1 MRLLLHIVLA
11 LVVMAFGQLPF
22 VAEARAQLPDS
33 TMVSAS
39 SPTGPGAAWTLVVDG
54 EAVSWPLERQPP
66 VDSLRAT
73 ARTVLAAIQAEG
85 HYLAEIDSATVNTI
99 PSPPAA
105 TLYAT
110 RGPEVEIGEVVI
122 EGASV
127 LDAATLRQLMNTR
140 AGRPLDPQRLEND
153 LDAILQRY
161 EDAGYPLASVRID
174 DMALIRGIDAAP
186 PRLRIV
192 LQVDEGRSLVLQRIE
207 VPGEARTDPGYVARV
222 TGLRPGQ
229 RLVDYD
235 PDAIRQRLEATG
247 FYRGVEPPELLIEA
261 DTAAVLRI
269 PVVEEAPGAFD
280 LVLGYLPSRTQGL
293 GSGGGG
299 GLVGNGHLTLR
310 NLFGSGRML
319 SLKLNRLPGRVSSV
333 NVRAADPY
341 LLGLPLRVE
350 GRFEGIQ
357 QDSTFGQQRYG
368 LEVGYRFAEG
378 FEAYGTLSRELTK
391 PGQAGVQLVGG
402 RQRIPRSEVLFYGL
416 GLRYER
422 LDRRI
427 NPRRG
432 LYAETNLERGNK
444 ERVALEV
451 QEDGVPA
458 EEVRVLDQ
466 ERLTADLRLFLP
478 TFRRQVGVLGGE
490 AHVLLS
496 NEYDT
501 SDLFR
506 FGGATSLRGYNEEQF
521 LGNAV
526 ARVFTEYRYQLDR
539 ASYAFLFIDLGYVE
553 RPEVEG
559 QPSTRAFHPGYG
571 VGAQLGTDLG
581 LMTISLASNPDDPA
595 GVRAHLGLS
604 IGL

>member
-1 MRLLLHIVLA
+1 
-11 LVVMAFGQLPF
+11 
-22 VAEARAQLPDS
+22 
-33 TMVSAS
+33 
-39 SPTGPGAAWTLVVDG
+39 
-54 EAVSWPLERQPP
+54 
-66 VDSLRAT
+66 
-73 ARTVLAAIQAEG
+73 
-85 HYLAEIDSATVNTI
+85 
-99 PSPPAA
+99 
-105 TLYAT
+105 
-110 RGPEVEIGEVVI
+110 
-122 EGASV
+122 
-127 LDAATLRQLMNTR
+127 
-140 AGRPLDPQRLEND
+140 
-153 LDAILQRY
+153 
-161 EDAGYPLASVRID
+161 
-174 DMALIRGIDAAP
+174 
-186 PRLRIV
+186 
-192 LQVDEGRSLVLQRIE
+192 
-207 VPGEARTDPGYVARV
+207 
-222 TGLRPGQ
+222 
-229 RLVDYD
+229 
-235 PDAIRQRLEATG
+235 
-247 FYRGVEPPELLIEA
+247 
-261 DTAAVLRI
+261 
-269 PVVEEAPGAFD
+269 VEEAPGAFD
-280 LVLGYLPSRTQGL
+280 LVLGYLPSRAQGL
-293 GSGGGG
+293 SGGGG

-310 NLFGSGRML
+310 NLFGSGRVL

-333 NVRAADPY
+333 DVRASDPY
-341 LLGLPLRVE
+341 LFGFPLRVE
-350 GRFEGIQ
+350 ARFRGIQ
-357 QDSTFGQQRYG
+357 QDSTYGQQRYG

-391 PGQAGVQLVGG
+391 PGQAGVQLVSGQ
-402 RQRIPRSEVLFYGL
+402 QRIPRSEILFYGL

-422 LDRRI
+422 LDRRV

-451 QEDGVPA
+451 QEDGEPA

-466 ERLTADLRLFLP
+466 ERLTANLRLFLP

-490 AHVLLS
+490 AHVVLS

-539 ASYAFLFIDLGYVE
+539 ASYAFLFADLGYVE

-559 QPSTRAFHPGYG
+559 QPSARAFRPGYG

-581 LMTISLASNPDDPA
+581 LMTISLASNPDDPT